1 MSGAPIVD
9 DRRKDILFDVHVQGR
24 IVSME
29 EQKTLDEVPAGARA
43 VIQKA
48 VGAGRLVLVERV
60 TRGEATFFEVH
71 FTSAGRI
78 SEVKVDAEG
87 RLVG

>member
-9 DRRKDILFDVHVQGR
+9 GRRRRKAGPGR
-24 IVSME
+24 
-29 EQKTLDEVPAGARA
+29 T
-43 VIQKA
+43 
-48 VGAGRLVLVERV
+48 V

-87 RLVG
+87 RRSRNASVALATLGS